1 MRLASRSL
9 LLHTAFPAVMP
20 AFLPQVFELF
30 DSKKTNVI
38 DFSEFTLA
46 LSVFHPKAPLQ
57 EKAACE
63 WEKHLPG
70 SCVAALASSAV
81 HHMLQQAAHHVFQ
94 VMSQLRSCHLF
105 VAGLSCAHLMCTWC
119 MQAGS

>member
-1 MRLASRSL
+1 
-9 LLHTAFPAVMP
+9 MP
-20 AFLPQVFELF
+20 ALMLQVFELF

-63 WEKHLPG
+63 
-70 SCVAALASSAV
+70 
-81 HHMLQQAAHHVFQ
+81 
-94 VMSQLRSCHLF
+94 
-105 VAGLSCAHLMCTWC
+105 
-119 MQAGS
+119 